1 MINRDS
7 REASLPK
14 RIEARVD
21 EADLRPDPP
30 EQALLRSHP
39 HPLPAPTLHL
49 LLQWPPAP
57 LHFSPSPSTS
67 PPKASASEIWERIPL
82 PSPPPTIP
90 CLVFSF
96 VGVLPYLLLRR
107 RSSPSFTPARTK
119 WGPPRDL
126 RPCPSPLPTSGI
138 ADSADELIRTA
149 RRLDFSAPYCGL

>member
-1 MINRDS
+1 VLAFGIGVMINRDS

-96 VGVLPYLLLRR
+96 VGVLPYLLVRR
-107 RSSPSFTPARTK
+107 RSSPSLP
-119 WGPPRDL
+119 L
-126 RPCPSPLPTSGI
+126 MLPCPTTLSP
-138 ADSADELIRTA
+138 
-149 RRLDFSAPYCGL
+149 FSPPSKI